1 MYVIFLQ
8 VCGKT
13 FKLKT
18 HVTMHMIQHEPAVV
32 YPCDTCGKEFP
43 DRQALKKHRL
53 VHSVDK
59 EYACNFPGC
68 KEVFTQ
74 KVKYDSDDSY
84 ILVYT
89 IVHRLF

>member
-1 MYVIFLQ
+1 
-8 VCGKT
+8 
-13 FKLKT
+13 
-18 HVTMHMIQHEPAVV
+18 MHMITHEPA
-32 YPCDTCGKEFP
+32 YPCDTCGKEFS

-74 KVKYDSDDSY
+74 KVKIFIIDASEESFNS
-84 ILVYT
+84 LENT